1 MQAGRTDVRRVAVC
15 ILALA
20 SACAAQ
26 SALAG
31 QSREEERRL
40 AKVVRR
46 GRTGV
51 VLLRTAT
58 GICSGV
64 ALEDDLVATSKARL
78 RAAGQISTFV
88 FRLRKA
94 EDGRETVDRVELGE
108 AKIVR
113 IHRSADAALLRI
125 IRAGGGNDASGLDP
139 FPAARALPAPGSEVT
154 VCGTAGAVRFEDA
167 FDLDARG
174 GKVLGGTPAAE
185 GAFPIS
191 APVHRNS
198 AGGAVLDAEGRLV
211 GVASCPEGARA
222 QGQAVPVA
230 RFEELRSGP
239 RHALSAA
246 ATAEHVA
253 PRPGPPP
260 YLALSDGGPE
270 GRRVGLG
277 HGAFAIKETRA
288 LLASGIVIRDQHDP
302 LEYVW
307 CPIKK
312 GKLHETVVAS
322 DAGPTKLNMALVML
336 GYESGGGVEQLGD
349 AKNPRGDR
357 MRVYV
362 EWDWNEA
369 RAIRRFLDA
378 VDPPWKRPD
387 YKGVLE
393 KVRDGAIKWQPG
405 PRVRVRAEDLV
416 FDRVAGRPMDRV
428 DWIYTG
434 GRFVLDEDTQRHYY
448 EATEN
453 GVFAAVYRDP
463 SAVLNHALKG
473 GEDDTYYCVDDTI
486 VPPRGTRCTLI
497 ILPVK
502 PKDKPDK

>member
-1 MQAGRTDVRRVAVC
+1 MRRIAAC

-20 SACAAQ
+20 STCAATP
-26 SALAG
+26 ALAG
-31 QSREEERRL
+31 QSREEGRRL
-40 AKVVRR
+40 AKLVRR

-51 VLLRTAT
+51 FLLKTAT

-64 ALEDDLVATSKARL
+64 ALEDGLVATSKARL
-78 RAAGQISTFV
+78 RAAGQMSAFV

-94 EDGRETVDRVELGE
+94 ADGRETVDRVELGE
-108 AKIVR
+108 AKVVR

-125 IRAGGGNDASGLDP
+125 IRAAGGNDAPGLDP
-139 FPAARALPAPGSEVT
+139 LPAARALPAPGSEVT

-174 GKVLGGTPAAE
+174 GKVLAGGAAGGTI
-185 GAFPIS
+185 PIS

-211 GVASCPEGARA
+211 GIASCPGGVRAR
-222 QGQAVPVA
+222 GDAVPVA
-230 RFEELRSGP
+230 RFEELRSGS

-260 YLALSDGGPE
+260 HLALSDGGPK
-270 GRRVGLG
+270 GKRVGLG
-277 HGAFAIKETRA
+277 HGAFAVRETRA
-288 LLASGIVIRDQHDP
+288 LLASGVFIRDQHDP

-307 CPIKK
+307 CPIKN

-357 MRVYV
+357 VRVHV

-369 RAIRRFLDA
+369 KAIRRFLDG
-378 VDPPWKRPD
+378 VEPLWKRPD
-387 YKGVLE
+387 YKGVIE
-393 KVRDGAIKWQPG
+393 KVRDGTIKWEPG
-405 PRVRVRAEDLV
+405 PTVRVRAEDLV

-428 DWIYTG
+428 DWVYTG

-453 GVFAAVYRDP
+453 GVFVAVYRDP
-463 SAVLNHALKG
+463 SAVLNNPLKG
-473 GEDDTYYCVDDTI
+473 GEDDTYYCVDDTT

-497 ILPVK
+497 ILPAK
-502 PKDKPDK
+502 PKDEPDK